1 MVSKKFQEY
10 IDMSARAGK
19 VGGANNYQAALLLGG
34 FLVGCL
40 ATQVWNHFFKGL
52 KQEKEG
58 AAKQANQEQTY
69 KVVRLPKE
77 VADELRKSCPSL
89 TIGTRFHLIDQL
101 AIAGKETAFI
111 DIVGGKSN
119 PYLVPFDILHSIS
132 DIA

>member
-10 IDMSARAGK
+10 LDMTTRAK
-19 VGGANNYQAALLLGG
+19 EFGGANNYQVALVVGG
-34 FLVGCL
+34 IAVGYL
-40 ATQVWNHFFKGL
+40 ATVAWNYFSKGI
-52 KQEKEG
+52 KPKKERT
-58 AAKQANQEQTY
+58 AKQANQEQLY

-77 VADELRKSCPSL
+77 AADELGKSCPSL

-101 AIAGKETAFI
+101 EIAGKETAFI